1 MQVFN
6 QVIGTDGQEVE
17 MKDRRYI
24 FGAWINMHFSR
35 TELTSLAKPWK
46 NMACSFDQLEN
57 WPIC

>member
-24 FGAWINMHFSR
+24 FGAWINMH
-35 TELTSLAKPWK
+35 LSLAKLWK
-46 NMACSFDQLEN
+46 NMACFFDPLEN
-57 WPIC
+57 WLIC

>member
-24 FGAWINMHFSR
+24 FGAWINMHCSH
-35 TELTSLAKPWK
+35 TESTLFAKTWK
-46 NMACSFDQLEN
+46 NMAWFL
-57 WPIC
+57 